1 MVQVQSIRL
10 AAIRQAAI
18 RPAVIAG
25 PGSKRAL
32 ISERFFGFMI
42 IAVAPTLFWTAMIYV
57 VTSANGTPVATW
69 AACCIAAL
77 MFTFLFCVWAA
88 FAVARKTDTAE
99 QDDC

>member
-1 MVQVQSIRL
+1 MVQVQSIR
-10 AAIRQAAI
+10 QAAI
-18 RPAVIAG
+18 VELDT
-25 PGSKRAL
+25 KRAFF
-32 ISERFFGFMI
+32 SGRFLGFLI

-88 FAVARKTDTAE
+88 FALAQKTGSTG
-99 QDDC
+99 QDDR